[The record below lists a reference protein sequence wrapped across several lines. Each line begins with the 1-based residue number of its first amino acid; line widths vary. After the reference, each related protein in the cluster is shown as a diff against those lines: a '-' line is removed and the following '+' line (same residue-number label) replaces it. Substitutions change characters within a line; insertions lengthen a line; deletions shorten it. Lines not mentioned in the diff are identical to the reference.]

1 MSYDINSQQIDIENL
16 FKQNAN
22 DLSSI
27 KELYRKLKEIEEKIS
42 EIKYIDSKLADKLKK
57 DYEKLK
63 RIILDENIQIKL
75 TNDINE
81 INTQLDTYTKGIDK
95 LTKHTDGY
103 INTSSYR
110 CNKENCNGGCNGIK
124 ANGKHDDTSG
134 INKIISDI
142 KQLYTLE
149 NYNGNINT
157 IAFSSGQYRITSQI
171 KVPYFIHFKSL
182 GNVVFLC
189 EVPNNSAIWF
199 TPEEDLPI
207 DYNNDWFRS
216 KTIGDLIDGSTGGF
230 FIKNNLSTVNYNN
243 WSSCDKQGSIGLE
256 IGAREE
262 TTPWRVESFTSLRN
276 VRIELFNIGLQTNSY
291 HFYIN
296 KFTKILTAF
305 NDINISLGLTNGGSD
320 SGENISFDFSTIA
333 DSKVGVLINN
343 GGYGVILN
351 NCSIDYNYLAF
362 ANEKRTGSNI
372 ICNDCNIEGFYSE
385 IYNNTLATPV
395 TPLKSGYF
403 GLYKNI
409 SSDGFYSS
417 SLILNNTTLVPTKG
431 TGKII
436 DGVKNRTN
444 VVFNEV
450 YLITPM
456 EAEDYFHLEDWLFM
470 CTDNVEVLKNKIY
483 YMNRYLGAFS
493 NKDYC
498 LIQYPT
504 FKETVSETTLTN
516 GTKIN
521 GNTMELWE
529 NTNLTKYEIINNPT
543 INNLCLRLTGT
554 SGEKKIRLQISKPI
568 NVAPGDKLIMNCSFA
583 CNDNITVKMYLRYLD
598 KDNNI
603 LGTSPAIQKTF
614 NSGFVWK
621 SYCERIPLRV
631 EQGVYNVIPIWE
643 FINNSTSDNIS
654 ISNLY
659 VYKI

>member
-1 MSYDINSQQIDIENL
+1 MD
-16 FKQNAN
+16 
-22 DLSSI
+22 
-27 KELYRKLKEIEEKIS
+27 
-42 EIKYIDSKLADKLKK
+42 
-57 DYEKLK
+57 
-63 RIILDENIQIKL
+63 
-75 TNDINE
+75 TN
-81 INTQLDTYTKGIDK
+81 TKGIDK
-95 LTKHTDGY
+95 LAKHTEGY
-103 INTSSYR
+103 INASSYK

-124 ANGKHDDTSG
+124 ANGIHDDTSG

-149 NYNGNINT
+149 KYNGNINT
-157 IAFSSGQYRITSQI
+157 IAFPNGEYRITSQI

-351 NCSIDYNYLAF
+351 NCSIDYNFLAF

-385 IYNNTLATPV
+385 IYNNTLTTPV

-436 DGVKNRTN
+436 DGVKSRTN

-456 EAEDYFHLEDWLFM
+456 ETEEYYHLEDWLFM

-483 YMNRYLGAFS
+483 NCNRYLGVFS
-493 NKDYC
+493 NKKYC
-498 LIQYPT
+498 LIQ
-504 FKETVSETTLTN
+504 
-516 GTKIN
+516 
-521 GNTMELWE
+521 
-529 NTNLTKYEIINNPT
+529 
-543 INNLCLRLTGT
+543 
-554 SGEKKIRLQISKPI
+554 
-568 NVAPGDKLIMNCSFA
+568 
-583 CNDNITVKMYLRYLD
+583 
-598 KDNNI
+598 
-603 LGTSPAIQKTF
+603 
-614 NSGFVWK
+614 
-621 SYCERIPLRV
+621 
-631 EQGVYNVIPIWE
+631 
-643 FINNSTSDNIS
+643 
-654 ISNLY
+654 
-659 VYKI
+659 